1 MQTHQY
7 PFTMPDEEMPNE
19 NNGPDTADENREQDN
34 VALPDNP
41 EGPTGDMK
49 PAGPDSHQFPDDP
62 RFPRPYPPSNTTF
75 HATPESVPGE
85 TRADNSD
92 TILRLLALVE
102 QIHRATYSRVPDKD
116 PTQDIITRIER
127 LETWV
132 STNRLP

>member
-1 MQTHQY
+1 MPKHQY
-7 PFTMPDEEMPNE
+7 SFTMPEEEMPNE
-19 NNGPDTADENREQDN
+19 NTSPEMADENGERDH

-41 EGPTGDMK
+41 EAPAGDRE
-49 PAGPDSHQFPDDP
+49 PAGPDSHQVPDDP
-62 RFPRPYPPSNTTF
+62 SFQRHHSPGNTTF
-75 HATPESVPGE
+75 QATPESAPGG

-102 QIHRATYSRVPDKD
+102 QIHRATYSRAPEKD
-116 PTQDIITRIER
+116 PIPDIITRIER